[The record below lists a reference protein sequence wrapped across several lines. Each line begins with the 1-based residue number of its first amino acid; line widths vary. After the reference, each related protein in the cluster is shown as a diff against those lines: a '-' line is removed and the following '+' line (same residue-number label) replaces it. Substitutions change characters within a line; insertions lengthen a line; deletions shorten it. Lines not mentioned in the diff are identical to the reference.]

1 MKSRDI
7 LFSSLFVVFYLVLF
21 FSVEA
26 QVKSSRGTLGYTFEE
41 KSEMHGL
48 REIRFYNEGTRC
60 TCFMI

>member
-41 KSEMHGL
+41 KKRDARTSGGSV
-48 REIRFYNEGTRC
+48 FTTRGHVVLAL
-60 TCFMI
+60 